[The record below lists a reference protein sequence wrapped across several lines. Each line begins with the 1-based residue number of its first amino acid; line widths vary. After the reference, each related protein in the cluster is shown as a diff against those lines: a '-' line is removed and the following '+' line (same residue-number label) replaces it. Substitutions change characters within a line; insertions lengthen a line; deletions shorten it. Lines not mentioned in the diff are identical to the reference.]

1 MLKAEVTAALGK
13 AGVRG
18 ACPECRVKHADIKLL
33 QEIAGHASATMTLDR
48 YGHLM
53 TDRVS
58 EAADLF
64 EPFGEARRRS
74 VVDGGR

>member
-33 QEIAGHASATMTLDR
+33 QEIAGHASATLDR